1 MLHAFLCD
9 QGGRCVECCTLEAL
23 GEALSAP
30 PKVVW
35 LDLEA
40 ASEEELDFIQ
50 SRFQLHPLTIED
62 CRTRDTRPKLEEYDR
77 YLFIVLR
84 GLRYEEEARARGQV
98 ATIELEIFLGGDFLI
113 TCHAEALS
121 AIKTTQERLRQS
133 AIPLERGGDMVAHA
147 IIDSLLDNY
156 LPYLDQLDE
165 RLETVEERLFANP
178 SDALLSETFAIRK
191 ELVELIRLMRPQREL
206 LGFLSSREHPHVSE
220 AAREYF
226 RDVHDHAL
234 HISDA
239 LESYRELL
247 TSARE
252 TYLSLISNRLNSIMK
267 VLSIVAT
274 VILPLS
280 LLASMWG
287 MNFALLPGARSPT
300 GFWVFTGVCLLLAA
314 LMMWAFKRKGWW

>member
-1 MLHAFLCD
+1 MVHAFLCD
-9 QGGRCVECCTLEAL
+9 QQGRCIECRTLAALEEAL
-23 GEALSAP
+23 AAP
-30 PKVVW
+30 PKVLW
-35 LDLEA
+35 LDLEGA
-40 ASEEELDFIQ
+40 TEEELAFIQ
-50 SRFQLHPLTIED
+50 GRFELHPLTIED
-62 CRTRDTRPKLEEYDR
+62 CRTRETRPKLEEYDR
-77 YLFIVLR
+77 YLFIVMR
-84 GLRYEEEARARGQV
+84 GLSYGEGQGEV
-98 ATIELEIFLGGDFLI
+98 ATVELEMFLGGNFLI
-113 TCHAEALS
+113 TCHAEALG
-121 AIKTTQERLRQS
+121 AIRAGQEHLRQK
-133 AIPLERGGDMVAHA
+133 AIPLERGPDMIAHA

-156 LPYLDQLDE
+156 LPYLDQLDD
-165 RLETVEERLFANP
+165 RLEAVEERLFAHP

-191 ELVELIRLMRPQREL
+191 EVVDLTRLMRPQREL
-206 LGFLSSREHPHVSE
+206 LGFLSSREHPHISE
-220 AAREYF
+220 TAREYF

-287 MNFALLPGARSPT
+287 MNFSLLPGAHSPS
-300 GFWVFTGVCLLLAA
+300 GFWVFSGGCIVLAA